1 MKACNVDIFDRQM
14 NYVWHEI
21 ASNPAIDDD
30 YLAPSTTS
38 IVVSR
43 HPNAPKDGFIHIVGD
58 FSFFGCITDA
68 ITDEYT
74 TTISF
79 LPFIS
84 IFDQQILFDTD
95 WQGSSRT
102 LENALSTIISD
113 NWIHNTDTLQNMPL
127 VVHTPDAQHSTNNW
141 GFNLKADTEGMHH
154 SIINFVNVLVRRS
167 LTKYGVSMTATPD
180 PNNHRIIINIGKV
193 NGEHHID
200 ADLPNVEVDTFKVNE
215 AGKVTNK
222 LVVWN
227 TTNYT
232 QKIEYYLHPDG
243 SYGTTNTNRIT
254 PVVVSVN
261 GVAPYDDKPFPV
273 AAAES
278 ASSTFDGIEW
288 SNQITLVVQNDDL
301 MINPSDMIIGQ
312 QVKVIR
318 NGIEYTTMLTG
329 KTLGEETTLIFGT
342 IRLELTKKLKME

>member
-1 MKACNVDIFDRQM
+1 MKACNVDIFDRRM

-68 ITDEYT
+68 VTDEYT

-84 IFDQQILFDTD
+84 VFDQQILFDTD
-95 WQGSSRT
+95 WQGSSRS
-102 LENALSTIISD
+102 LENALSTIISN
-113 NWIHNTDTLQNMPL
+113 NWIHNTDALQNMPL
-127 VVHTPDAQHSTNNW
+127 VVQIPDTEHDTDNW
-141 GFNLKADTEGMHH
+141 GFNLKPDTEGMHH

-193 NGEHHID
+193 DGEHHID

-243 SYGTTNTNRIT
+243 SYDTTNDDRIT
-254 PVVVSVN
+254 PVVMSVN
-261 GVAPYDDKPFPV
+261 GAAPYDNKPFPV
-273 AAAES
+273 AADES

-288 SNQITLVVQNDDL
+288 SNQITLVVQNDDSI
-301 MINPSDMIIGQ
+301 INPSGMIIGQ